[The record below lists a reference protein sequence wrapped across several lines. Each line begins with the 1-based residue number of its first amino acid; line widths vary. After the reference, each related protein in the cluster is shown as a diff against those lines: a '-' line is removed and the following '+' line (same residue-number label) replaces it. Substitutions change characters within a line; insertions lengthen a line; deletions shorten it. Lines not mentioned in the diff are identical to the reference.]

1 MIRITGLLCLFYIFS
16 NCQKNLDVIE
26 NPDMDILTQGIE
38 ILDSVQLIYSDSAF
52 VRAIVTGPKMYRRKI
67 NRYSEDEF
75 INGVHAEFYDREM
88 NLQSTLDAGYA
99 LRKEKEDHI
108 YVRNNVILK
117 NQAGEKLETSE
128 LIWKEKEKKVT
139 TEKAYK
145 ITRKDGTIVTGFGF
159 TSNED
164 FSVFKSHSIQS
175 RFQMRSKP

>member
-1 MIRITGLLCLFYIFS
+1 MGFLVLFFIFS
-16 NCQKNLDVIE
+16 DCQKNMDIPE

-52 VRAIVTGPKMYRRKI
+52 VRAIVTGPKMYRRK
-67 NRYSEDEF
+67 NKRYSEDEF
-75 INGVHAEFYDREM
+75 IQGVHAEFYDREM

-99 LRKEKEDHI
+99 LRKEKEDQI

-117 NQAGEKLETSE
+117 NHEGEKLETSE

-164 FSVFKSHSIQS
+164 FTVFKSHSIQS
-175 RFQMRSKP
+175 RFQMKSKP